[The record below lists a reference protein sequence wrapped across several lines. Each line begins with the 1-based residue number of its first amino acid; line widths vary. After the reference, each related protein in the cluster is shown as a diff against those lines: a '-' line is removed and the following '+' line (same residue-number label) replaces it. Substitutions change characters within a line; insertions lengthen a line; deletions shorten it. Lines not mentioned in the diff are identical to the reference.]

1 MTAGSNAGWRAGAAG
16 LLLLMFALLLFGARQ
31 NSLTADEP
39 AYIAGGYAVL
49 ARGQAALPMLAQRGY
64 PPLLATLEAL
74 PVYLANADVPVEQLT
89 GWPASYDTFTLSFKP
104 YLEPLQRS
112 ELAARMATICLTVL
126 LGAVVFRWGAQLW
139 GPLAGLIALAVMT
152 LDPTMLAHGRLAHT
166 DAGATA
172 LGTAALYVVWRWARR
187 PTWGKTLLAGLLL
200 AFTLLAKVSGVLWL
214 AAAGLVVLAA
224 LWERR
229 RGGRVATLAGQGAAM
244 LALAGLIWWAAYG
257 FTWGHS
263 AAFPFALP
271 APDYW
276 DGFQYLRT
284 YTTDVYALGM
294 RQAAH
299 SGWWWYFPLAFL
311 IKNPLP
317 LLIALVIALLALL
330 RRPSGGRR
338 YADLVALT
346 AFPLLYGLV
355 AIVDGMTIGY
365 RHLLPLHPFVYL
377 AIGGGLAAW
386 AWGNMARPWRRWVV
400 AALALWFVVGA
411 VRIFPWEISFFNELA
426 GGPSGGYRY
435 LADSNVDW
443 GQAERVREDYLAAH
457 PGTRPFAPM
466 TPFMPAAG
474 SYLVGASALDGVG
487 VSNVN
492 AYEWFRHRVPD
503 EQLAGGSQLIFNVP
517 AASPDW
523 LVQCTRP
530 AAPLSGEDIAARMGQ
545 TGLRTV
551 EVDCDQ
557 AWIYPGDS
565 AAPGL
570 YALHHDLLTAPRPC
584 LPTLLPCPTEAL
596 DPFIQRQLAGTRLS
610 YEQPED
616 GALPAFALFEQP
628 GQFVSVGGVNQV
640 ALDGPLAFLGAVAIR
655 SGDGIDVETRWQVL
669 DGPVER
675 PFSLIG
681 HLLDEQG
688 AAMAMADGL
697 GLSPL
702 ALQTGDVLVQRH
714 RFPQTS
720 GDSVQFETG
729 AYWLDDLSRWPVTGT
744 PGAAGIV
751 LTLPVGAADDQIA
764 VNKVRDR

>member
-1 MTAGSNAGWRAGAAG
+1 MSG
-16 LLLLMFALLLFGARQ
+16 F
-31 NSLTADEP
+31 
-39 AYIAGGYAVL
+39 
-49 ARGQAALPMLAQRGY
+49 
-64 PPLLATLEAL
+64 
-74 PVYLANADVPVEQLT
+74 
-89 GWPASYDTFTLSFKP
+89 
-104 YLEPLQRS
+104 
-112 ELAARMATICLTVL
+112 
-126 LGAVVFRWGAQLW
+126 
-139 GPLAGLIALAVMT
+139 
-152 LDPTMLAHGRLAHT
+152 
-166 DAGATA
+166 ATA
-172 LGTAALYVVWRWARR
+172 
-187 PTWGKTLLAGLLL
+187 
-200 AFTLLAKVSGVLWL
+200 
-214 AAAGLVVLAA
+214 
-224 LWERR
+224 
-229 RGGRVATLAGQGAAM
+229 
-244 LALAGLIWWAAYG
+244 
-257 FTWGHS
+257 
-263 AAFPFALP
+263 
-271 APDYW
+271 
-276 DGFQYLRT
+276 
-284 YTTDVYALGM
+284 
-294 RQAAH
+294 
-299 SGWWWYFPLAFL
+299 
-311 IKNPLP
+311 
-317 LLIALVIALLALL
+317 
-330 RRPSGGRR
+330 
-338 YADLVALT
+338 
-346 AFPLLYGLV
+346 
-355 AIVDGMTIGY
+355 
-365 RHLLPLHPFVYL
+365 
-377 AIGGGLAAW
+377 
-386 AWGNMARPWRRWVV
+386 
-400 AALALWFVVGA
+400 
-411 VRIFPWEISFFNELA
+411 
-426 GGPSGGYRY
+426 
-435 LADSNVDW
+435 
-443 GQAERVREDYLAAH
+443 
-457 PGTRPFAPM
+457 
-466 TPFMPAAG
+466 
-474 SYLVGASALDGVG
+474 
-487 VSNVN
+487 
-492 AYEWFRHRVPD
+492 PD

-565 AAPGL
+565 AAPGI

-655 SGDGIDVETRWQVL
+655 AGDGIDVETRWQVL

-681 HLLDEQG
+681 HVLDEQG
-688 AAMAMADGL
+688 AATAMADGL